1 MAVEHGD
8 RSWLADERVLYRQL
22 CRLHGGD
29 RVVRLHD
36 VLGDAAEGAARVP
49 AAPVAGRLLVG
60 RMQRKARRVAEI
72 GQKQHRR
79 ARQVSLYRAQEAVA
93 KHPWT
98 LPEQY
103 TRPPRQPA

>member
-8 RSWLADERVLYRQL
+8 RSWLAGERVLYRQL
-22 CRLHGGD
+22 RGLHGGD

-60 RMQRKARRVAEI
+60 CMQAKGRRVAEI
-72 GQKQHRR
+72 GQQQHRR
-79 ARQVSLYRAQEAVA
+79 ARQVSLYRAEKAVA
-93 KHPWT
+93 EHPWT
-98 LPEQY
+98 L
-103 TRPPRQPA
+103 